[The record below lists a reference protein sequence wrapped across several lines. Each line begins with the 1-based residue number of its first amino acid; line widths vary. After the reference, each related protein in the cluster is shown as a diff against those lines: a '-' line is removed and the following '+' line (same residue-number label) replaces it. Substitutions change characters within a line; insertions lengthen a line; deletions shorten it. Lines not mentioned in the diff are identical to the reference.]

1 MPLAIQ
7 LMSHSNTQKELLENC
22 SEILDRMGNQPTATD
37 LEYMEKAKTL
47 NSWFTL
53 PNIQQASGQ
62 WAFAL
67 QPQAIEQWLS
77 QYSPAKSPKTVALVL
92 AGNIPWVG
100 LHDLLAVLVSG
111 HKALVKCSSDDPVL
125 LPYFVNQLPEN
136 FRNRI
141 QFTQERIQNFDA
153 VIATGSD
160 NAARYFEAYFQKYP
174 HIIRKNRNAVAI
186 LNGQE
191 TAEEM
196 EALGRDI
203 LTYFGKG
210 CRNVTHLYLPEG
222 FDLNRIFGG
231 IYPLADIIQHHS
243 YANNY
248 DYYKALYLMNDIS
261 FLENGF
267 FLLKED
273 SAINS
278 PLATAHYTY
287 YTSLESLQ
295 KELTQQKDAIQC
307 VVGQAV
313 EGIPSFALGEAQAPA
328 LWDYADGVNTL
339 EFLKD
344 L

>member
-1 MPLAIQ
+1 
-7 LMSHSNTQKELLENC
+7 MSDSKTQKELLKHC
-22 SEILDRMGNQPTATD
+22 SQILERLGHHPNTQD
-37 LEYMEKAKTL
+37 LEMQEKARAY

-53 PNIQQASGQ
+53 PNIQQASQQ
-62 WAFAL
+62 WAAAL
-67 QPQAIEQWLS
+67 QPEAIDQWLQEQPLAS
-77 QYSPAKSPKTVALVL
+77 APKTVALVL

-100 LHDLLAVLVSG
+100 LHDMLAVLVSG

-125 LPYFVNQLPEN
+125 LPYLVEQLPKE
-136 FRNRI
+136 FSNRV

-186 LNGQE
+186 LSGKE
-191 TAEEM
+191 SDAEM

-222 FDLNRIFGG
+222 FDLNRVFGG
-231 IYPLADIIQHHS
+231 IYLLADIIQHHS

-295 KELTQQKDAIQC
+295 KELIEQKDAIQC

-313 EGIPSFALGEAQAPA
+313 AGIPSFALGEAQAPA